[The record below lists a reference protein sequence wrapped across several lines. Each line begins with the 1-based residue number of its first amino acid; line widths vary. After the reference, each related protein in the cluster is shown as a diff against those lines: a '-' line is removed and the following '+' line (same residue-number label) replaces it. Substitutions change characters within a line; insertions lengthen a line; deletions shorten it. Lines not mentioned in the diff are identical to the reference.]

1 VNQDDS
7 APVDDIVYLKQK
19 MDQVI
24 HGFSAL
30 PLLSSS
36 ILVDILLTKDT
47 LSGGKF
53 WSGCV
58 TPSQFVL
65 RWGKK
70 GTAGQKRISTKVS
83 IDLALTEMKD
93 RALLKIREGYAVV
106 RQDSTFNY

>member
-1 VNQDDS
+1 MNQDDS

-19 MDQVI
+19 MDQVF

-30 PLLSSS
+30 PLLSGS